1 MEGYKGLSLLENRIA
16 TLKDSIDTLW
26 LRHTSI
32 EKTLKEKNLALT
44 ALMHEKETLMK
55 QIKKSKEILDVD
67 APKCGMTWSEA
78 EKKNMEASFKDF
90 LYKEAK
96 KRGRSTLA
104 IRYKVLEEISQH
116 ISTAEYGMM
125 VNRRK

>member
-26 LRHTSI
+26 LRHIGI
-32 EKTLKEKNLALT
+32 EKDIQEKNLALT
-44 ALMHEKETLMK
+44 ALLHEKEILVK

-67 APKCGMTWSEA
+67 APKCNMTWSEA

>member
-1 MEGYKGLSLLENRIA
+1 MESYKGLSLLENRIA

-26 LRHTSI
+26 LRHAGV
-32 EKTLKEKNLALT
+32 EKDLQEKNLALT
-44 ALMHEKETLMK
+44 ALLHEKEILVK